1 MLKKS
6 PNNICKIQHGYINV
20 LASRASIMTK
30 NACLHHAK
38 WIHNFS
44 FHDAHLTFTAIKIQT
59 RRARLYEMVGTQQL
73 KMFVVFVTHSNI
85 SQLYCQW
92 HGMFSS
98 FKTHFVSS
106 FVFLDPLGLMYYTNR
121 NKFPDFYL
129 KMGSFERS
137 RLKVCF
143 QEQFI
148 CHINEQTIGWKI
160 TKNFTYLY
168 KRKMSS
174 LFLIL

>member
-1 MLKKS
+1 
-6 PNNICKIQHGYINV
+6 
-20 LASRASIMTK
+20 MTK

-59 RRARLYEMVGTQQL
+59 RRARLYEMGGSQQL
-73 KMFVVFVTHSNI
+73 NMFAVFVTHSNI
-85 SQLYCQW
+85 SQFYCQW

-106 FVFLDPLGLMYYTNR
+106 FVFLDPLGLMYCINR
-121 NKFPDFYL
+121 NKFQDFYL

-137 RLKVCF
+137 KLKVCF

-160 TKNFTYLY
+160 TKKFTYLY
-168 KRKMSS
+168 IKKCRVYFWYCKFPFKNFNHDKPQSHFS
-174 LFLIL
+174 LLTPVQ

>member
-1 MLKKS
+1 
-6 PNNICKIQHGYINV
+6 
-20 LASRASIMTK
+20 MTK

-59 RRARLYEMVGTQQL
+59 RRARLYEMGGSQQL

-106 FVFLDPLGLMYYTNR
+106 FVFLDPLQLMSCVHR
-121 NKFPDFYL
+121 NKFQDFIWKWAPL
-129 KMGSFERS
+129 KDLSWKFVFKSNLYVTLTNVQLDERLQKS
-137 RLKVCF
+137 LHTYIKEKCRVYFWYCKF
-143 QEQFI
+143 PF
-148 CHINEQTIGWKI
+148 
-160 TKNFTYLY
+160 KNFNHE
-168 KRKMSS
+168 KPQSHFS
-174 LFLIL
+174 LLTPVQ